1 VAVYGHILH
10 ATTTYKLTVVLRDEL
25 DQLGDFYNLVDESE
39 YYSFDG
45 RRVGDIGTGRSIP
58 QV

>member
-1 VAVYGHILH
+1 MVMHILH

-25 DQLGDFYNLVDESE
+25 DQLGDFYNLVDESG
-39 YYSFDG
+39 YYSFNG
-45 RRVGDIGTGRSIP
+45 RRIGDVGTRRSIP